1 MQISVR
7 PKLIY
12 ESKGAMGAAGA
23 IISLSLGILSQQPWV
38 PSDIA
43 KVLAHGN
50 TAALI
55 CGVVSFVGG
64 VDRKDLF
71 FRPSELRKAAE
82 QAASNLTL
90 TEVAETIEQGLKVA
104 KAPAAEKPGL
114 AVELLV
120 NLQERLGVQDEAL
133 ARQDQ
138 VLAEIKSVVTAHQL
152 PPLADYPDRTDLPSD
167 PRLRAQRQAPQMAA
181 PPIPGFEPDVLQANS
196 EGVLDGY

>member
-1 MQISVR
+1 MQIFVR

-38 PSDIA
+38 PPDIA

-82 QAASNLTL
+82 QAANNLTL
-90 TEVAETIEQGLKVA
+90 TEVAETIEQGLKVIQ
-104 KAPAAEKPGL
+104 APAAEKPGL
-114 AVELLV
+114 AVDLLFRT
-120 NLQERLGVQDEAL
+120 QERLA
-133 ARQDQ
+133 AQDQ
-138 VLAEIKSVVTAHQL
+138 VLAEIKSVVTAHQV

-167 PRLRAQRQAPQMAA
+167 PRLRAQREAPQMAA
-181 PPIPGFEPDVLQANS
+181 PPIPGFEADVLQS
-196 EGVLDGY
+196 SDGVLEGY